1 MKKDIKNL
9 FQITEAAQACGLSR
23 STLMR
28 MEEKGLLTP
37 AYISPTSGRRYY
49 DNHNVARVLQIEK
62 LKAMGLGTEEIA
74 GYFASGGEVTELLS
88 VLEERLRE
96 LSRGVE
102 DLRLRAGGERWAF
115 HPADD
120 PARRDLLYAA
130 LRGPHHRGEV
140 QRHVRLLRPV
150 RPSGLPPF
158 PRADLHH
165 IGADGL
171 SGGTRWRHALSLSCV
186 RAGAA

>member
-23 STLMR
+23 STLLR
-28 MEEKGLLTP
+28 MEEKGLLPP
-37 AYISPTSGRRYY
+37 AYIAPDSGRRYY
-49 DNHNVARVLQIEK
+49 DNHNVARIMQIEK

-74 GYFASGGEVTELLS
+74 GYFASGGEVTDLLS
-88 VLEERLRE
+88 MLEERLRVAFPG
-96 LSRGVE
+96 RGGAAP
-102 DLRLRAGGERWAF
+102 AGRWERRAF

-130 LRGPHHRGEV
+130 LRGPHHRGEI
-140 QRHVRLLRPV
+140 QRHVRLLRRM

-171 SGGTRWRHALSLSCV
+171 SGGPHWRYALSLSCV